1 MKKII
6 IFHIKGGNMLNRKS
20 KINTE
25 RYDRQIA
32 LIGKDG
38 QEKLKKA
45 CVMIVGAGGLGNI
58 AAKFLA
64 SSGVGKLILIDHDKV
79 EESNLNRQFL
89 FNKKSINRPKAI
101 ALKETLYKINPEV
114 KVEAIVKKLDF
125 TSEIKI
131 MEIAIAH
138 NVSVILDCTD
148 NMETAYLVEAI
159 ALNLQIPLVFGK
171 TSKYSGIVT
180 IIKDSFLKANYPTE
194 QLNPEG
200 SVFPCIGGI
209 IGSIQA
215 SLALKLVL
223 DLKIDDD
230 ILYYDVLNNEMIK
243 YKKGE

>member
-1 MKKII
+1 MEREA
-6 IFHIKGGNMLNRKS
+6 MLNRKG

-25 RYDRQIA
+25 RYDRQMA
-32 LIGKDG
+32 LIGKEG

-64 SSGVGKLILIDHDKV
+64 SSGVGKLIIIDHDKV

-114 KVEAIVKKLDF
+114 KIEAVVKKVDF
-125 TSEIKI
+125 ASEVKI
-131 MEIAIAH
+131 MELAIAN

-148 NMETAYLVEAI
+148 NMEAAYIVEAI
-159 ALNLQIPLVFGK
+159 TLNLQIPLVFGK
-171 TSKYSGIVT
+171 TSKYSGVVT
-180 IIKDSFLKANYPTE
+180 VIKDSFLKKSYPDQ
-194 QLNPEG
+194 QLNPDG
-200 SVFPCIGGI
+200 SVFPAIGGV

-215 SLALKLVL
+215 SLALKLIL

-230 ILYYDVLNNEMIK
+230 ILYYDVLNNEIVK

>member
-1 MKKII
+1 MEREA
-6 IFHIKGGNMLNRKS
+6 MLNRKG

-38 QEKLKKA
+38 QDKLRKA

-64 SSGVGKLILIDHDKV
+64 SSGVGKLIIIDHDKV

-89 FNKKSINRPKAI
+89 FNKKQIKRPKAI

-114 KVEAIVKKLDF
+114 MVEAIVKKLDF
-125 TSEIKI
+125 ASEIKI
-131 MEIAIAH
+131 MGLAIAN

-148 NMETAYLVEAI
+148 NMEAAYLVEAI
-159 ALNLQIPLVFGK
+159 ALNLQVPLIFGK
-171 TSKYSGIVT
+171 TGKYSGVVT
-180 IIKDSFLKANYPTE
+180 IIKDSFLKKSYPDQ
-194 QLNPEG
+194 QLNPEA
-200 SVFPCIGGI
+200 SVFSPVGGI

-215 SLALKLVL
+215 SLALKLIL

-230 ILYYDVLNNEMIK
+230 VLYYDVLNNEMVK

>member
-1 MKKII
+1 MGKKA
-6 IFHIKGGNMLNRKS
+6 MLNRKS

-25 RYDRQIA
+25 RYNRQIA
-32 LIGKDG
+32 LIGSEG

-45 CVMIVGAGGLGNI
+45 CVMIIGAGGLGNI

-64 SSGVGKLILIDHDKV
+64 SSGVGKLIIIDHDVV

-89 FNKKSINRPKAI
+89 FNKKQIKRPKAI
-101 ALKETLYKINPEV
+101 ALKETLYKINPET
-114 KVEAIVKKLDF
+114 KVEGVVKKLDF
-125 TSEIKI
+125 ASEIKI
-131 MEIAIAH
+131 MQIAIAN
-138 NVSVILDCTD
+138 NVSIILDCTD

-171 TSKYSGIVT
+171 TSKYSGVVT
-180 IIKDSFLKANYPTE
+180 IIRDSFLKASYPTE

-200 SVFPCIGGI
+200 SVFPCVGGI

-215 SLALKLVL
+215 GLALKLIL

-230 ILYYDVLNNEMIK
+230 VLYYDVLNNEMIK
-243 YKKGE
+243 YKKEGKNGD